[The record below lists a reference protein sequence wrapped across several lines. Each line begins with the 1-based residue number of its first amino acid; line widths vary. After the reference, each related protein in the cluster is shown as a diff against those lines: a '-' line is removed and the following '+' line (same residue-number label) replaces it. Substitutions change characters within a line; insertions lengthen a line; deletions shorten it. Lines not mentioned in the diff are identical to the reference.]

1 MGDARINWISG
12 AVVKATGSEIKNARM
27 HEIVKVGEAKLI
39 GEVIKLDGEVAHI
52 QIFEES
58 TGLTPGEPV
67 ELTGAPLSIELGP
80 GILGGIFDG
89 IQRPL
94 TLLKKISGIFIK
106 RGVTV
111 EQLSRDIKWNFEPII
126 KKGEIVRG
134 GQIIG
139 NVIEKEYFKHY
150 IMVPP
155 EIYGKIE
162 NIVPEGKYTITEP
175 IATLSNKNLKYE
187 LFLVQKWPAR
197 KPRPYNSRLKSED
210 LFISGQRAIDTFFP
224 IAEGGTAAI
233 PGGFGS
239 GKTVTLQT
247 LAKWSQVDL
256 IVYIG
261 CGERGNEM
269 AEVLEEFPEII
280 DPQTNRSLMER
291 MVLVANTSNMPV
303 AARESSI
310 YTGITIA
317 EYFRDMGYSVALMA
331 DSTSRW
337 AEALREISG
346 YLEEIPAERGYPP
359 YLASNLA
366 EFFERGGK
374 VHNIGNNKTGSVTIM
389 GAVSPPSSDFS
400 DPVVQIVKNLVD
412 VFWALDKDLAYARH
426 YPAINWNISYSD
438 HLNTVINWYQENIS
452 MDWLEYRAKALD
464 ILRQDEE
471 LKRMVK
477 LIGPDA
483 LPDKLRLVLKMIE
496 ILKEGFLNQN
506 AYDIIDTF
514 STPNKQFKMLKI
526 MIDFYEKCSDL
537 VDKKV
542 PIYRFLN
549 LPVISEMMKMKSN
562 VPNDE
567 LELLDL
573 LAKRFEKELSE
584 IERGI
589 VG

>member
-1 MGDARINWISG
+1 MGNSQISWISG
-12 AVVKATGSEIKNARM
+12 AVVKAAGIDIKKARM
-27 HEIVKVGEAKLI
+27 HEIVEIGNEKLI
-39 GEVIKLDGEVAHI
+39 GEVIKLDGEIAHI
-52 QIFEES
+52 QVFEES

-67 ELTGAPLSIELGP
+67 ELTGSPMTVELGP
-80 GILGGIFDG
+80 GILGSIFDG

-94 TLLKKISGIFIK
+94 TVLKELSGIYIK
-106 RGVTV
+106 RGVTLDKLDR
-111 EQLSRDIKWNFEPII
+111 ETKWNFKPYI
-126 KKGEIVRG
+126 KKGEKVTG
-134 GQIIG
+134 GQILG
-139 NVIEKEYFKHY
+139 TVLEKNYFIHH

-155 EIYGKIE
+155 EMHGTLKSIVSEANYSLKDPIAIIE
-162 NIVPEGKYTITEP
+162 NNYG
-175 IATLSNKNLKYE
+175 NQE
-187 LFLVQKWPAR
+187 LYLYQKWPSR
-197 KPRPYNSRLKSED
+197 KPRPYIDRLKSED
-210 LFISGQRAIDTFFP
+210 LFITGQRSIDTFFP

-247 LAKWSQVDL
+247 LAKWARVDL
-256 IVYIG
+256 IIYIG

-269 AEVLEEFPEII
+269 AEVLEEFPQII
-280 DPQTNRSLMER
+280 DPRTDKSLMER

-366 EFFERGGK
+366 AFFERGGK
-374 VHNIGNNKTGSVTIM
+374 VHTLGNNKIGSVTIM

-400 DPVVQIVKNLVD
+400 DPVVQFVKNLVD
-412 VFWALDKDLAYARH
+412 VFWALDKELAYARH

-438 HLNTVINWYQENIS
+438 HLNTVIGWYQENIS
-452 MDWLEYRAKALD
+452 MDWLEYRAKAMD

-496 ILKEGFLNQN
+496 VIKEGFLNQN
-506 AYDIIDTF
+506 AFDKIDTF
-514 STPNKQFKMLKI
+514 STPNKQFNMLKI
-526 MIDFYEKCSDL
+526 MIDFYDKCSDL
-537 VDKKV
+537 IDKKV

-549 LPVISEMMKMKSN
+549 LPVISDMMKMKSTI
-562 VPNDE
+562 PNDE
-567 LELLDL
+567 INLLEL
-573 LAKRFEKELSE
+573 LAKRFEKELLA

-589 VG
+589 SI